1 MRIVTAAL
9 VGGIVLFVWG
19 FIANTLLPLGM
30 MGHERPVAED
40 PVLEALAANMSR
52 EGVYLLPGL
61 APEQYG
67 DEAALAAY
75 GEKSAASPYAFVI
88 YQPQGRNGLEM
99 VKPLGIQ
106 LVSTIVASGMLAWV
120 LVLVAGGF
128 VRKVAVAT
136 VMGGFA
142 WVVVALP
149 WWNWYRFP
157 AEFVLGSLVQQV
169 VGWFL
174 AGLAVAWILG
184 RGRRG
189 HH

>member
-1 MRIVTAAL
+1 MRIVTAAI
-9 VGGIVLFVWG
+9 VGGIVLFLWG
-19 FIANTLLPLGM
+19 FVANMLLPLGM

-40 PVLEALAANMSR
+40 PVLEALAANMSQ
-52 EGVYLLPGL
+52 EGVYMLPGL
-61 APEQYG
+61 APEQYE

-75 GEKSAASPYAFVI
+75 GEKSARSPYAFVI
-88 YQPQGRNGLEM
+88 YQPQGRNGLDM
-99 VKPLGIQ
+99 VKPLAIQ
-106 LVSTIVASGMLAWV
+106 LASTIVASGMLAWV

-128 VRKVAVAT
+128 FRKVAVAT

-157 AEFVLGSLVQQV
+157 AEFVAGSLVQQV

-174 AGLAVAWILG
+174 AGLAIAWILG

-189 HH
+189 YH